1 MANYPKMENDG
12 SLTTSFSESV
22 SFNHNYNCCYTLD
35 KEQIDKK
42 LEAEI
47 ADQKERT
54 AHNGFVKKV
63 GVLGTVCVAL
73 VAVVGAIWGR
83 K

>member
-1 MANYPKMENDG
+1 MNKFSKTENNG
-12 SLTTSFSESV
+12 QLNTSFSESV

-54 AHNGFVKKV
+54 AHNGFVKKDRYYRYCLC
-63 GVLGTVCVAL
+63 GFGSCCRCYLGT
-73 VAVVGAIWGR
+73 
-83 K
+83 